1 MNISSVNKYLK
12 ETRLK
17 IRYIVLL
24 ILTGFLLATPN
35 ETFAQRKKVEN
46 MPTYDYQKYHFGF
59 ILAVFLILYGPHG
72 LRPNSRKY
80 KVLDFIVNSIRSF
93 PIIILIVA
101 ISPVTRIIVG
111 TSIGEKA
118 AVFPLTLAAI
128 PFMARIIENSLKE
141 VDGHLI
147 EAARSFGASD
157 FQIIMKVM
165 VKEAVPTIV
174 AGTTLSTI
182 TFLSATTMA
191 GAVGAGGIGAV
202 ALNYG
207 YQSFN
212 NTVLYT
218 SVLILFIMVLVIQW
232 AGDWLYKK
240 IL

>member
-1 MNISSVNKYLK
+1 M
-12 ETRLK
+12 
-17 IRYIVLL
+17 
-24 ILTGFLLATPN
+24 
-35 ETFAQRKKVEN
+35 
-46 MPTYDYQKYHFGF
+46 
-59 ILAVFLILYGPHG
+59 
-72 LRPNSRKY
+72 
-80 KVLDFIVNSIRSF
+80 
-93 PIIILIVA
+93 
-101 ISPVTRIIVG
+101 IVG

-118 AVFPLTLAAI
+118 AIFPLTLAAT

-141 VDGHLI
+141 VDKQLI

-157 FQIIMKVM
+157 FQIITKVM
-165 VKEAVPTIV
+165 VKESVPMIV
-174 AGTTLSTI
+174 AGATLSTI
-182 TFLSATTMA
+182 TFLSATTLA

-218 SVLILFIMVLVIQW
+218 SVLLLFIMVLVIQW

>member
-1 MNISSVNKYLK
+1 MSVNPYLEYWWKYFSGIIAPSISA
-12 ETRLK
+12 T
-17 IRYIVLL
+17 IRMLAASMLL
-24 ILTGFLLATPN
+24 SFI
-35 ETFAQRKKVEN
+35 
-46 MPTYDYQKYHFGF
+46 FGF
-59 ILAVFLILYGPHG
+59 ILAVFLIMYRPMG
-72 LRPNSRKY
+72 LRPNRNVY

-118 AVFPLTLAAI
+118 AIFPLTLAAI
-128 PFMARIIENSLKE
+128 PFMARIIENSLRS
-141 VDGHLI
+141 VDVQLI

-157 FQIIMKVM
+157 IQIVMKVM
-165 VKEAVPTIV
+165 VKEAIPSII

-191 GAVGAGGIGAV
+191 GAVGGGGIGAV

-218 SVLILFIMVLVIQW
+218 SVIILFIMVLVIQW

>member
-1 MNISSVNKYLK
+1 MISNGYMAYWW
-12 ETRLK
+12 
-17 IRYIVLL
+17 RYFEGIIVPSIWATLRML
-24 ILTGFLLATPN
+24 SLSMVLSFIL
-35 ETFAQRKKVEN
+35 
-46 MPTYDYQKYHFGF
+46 GF
-59 ILAVFLILYGPHG
+59 ILAYFLILYGPQG
-72 LRPNSRKY
+72 LRPNSTRY
-80 KVLDFIVNSIRSF
+80 KLLDFIVNSIRSF
-93 PIIILIVA
+93 PVIILIVA
-101 ISPVTRIIVG
+101 ISPITRMIVG

-118 AVFPLTLAAI
+118 AIFPLTLAAT

-141 VDGHLI
+141 VDKQLI

-157 FQIIMKVM
+157 FQIITKVM
-165 VKEAVPTIV
+165 VKESVPMIV
-174 AGTTLSTI
+174 AGATLSTI
-182 TFLSATTMA
+182 TFLSATTLA

-218 SVLILFIMVLVIQW
+218 SVLLLFIMVLVIQW

>member
-1 MNISSVNKYLK
+1 MTSSGYMAHWW
-12 ETRLK
+12 
-17 IRYIVLL
+17 RYFEGIIAPSIWATLRMLSVSMVLSL
-24 ILTGFLLATPN
+24 IL
-35 ETFAQRKKVEN
+35 
-46 MPTYDYQKYHFGF
+46 GF
-59 ILAVFLILYGPHG
+59 ILAYFLILYGPQG
-72 LRPNSRKY
+72 LRPNNTRY
-80 KVLDFIVNSIRSF
+80 KFLDFIVNSIRSF
-93 PIIILIVA
+93 PVIILIVA
-101 ISPVTRIIVG
+101 ISPITRMIVG

-118 AVFPLTLAAI
+118 AIFPLTLAAT

-141 VDGHLI
+141 VDKQLI

-157 FQIIMKVM
+157 FQIITKVM
-165 VKEAVPTIV
+165 VKESVPMIV
-174 AGTTLSTI
+174 AGATLSTI
-182 TFLSATTMA
+182 TFLSATTLA

-218 SVLILFIMVLVIQW
+218 SVLLLFIMVLVIQW

>member
-1 MNISSVNKYLK
+1 MFGDGYSSYWWRFFENIILPSIWATLRMLSASM
-12 ETRLK
+12 
-17 IRYIVLL
+17 VLSF
-24 ILTGFLLATPN
+24 I
-35 ETFAQRKKVEN
+35 
-46 MPTYDYQKYHFGF
+46 FGF
-59 ILAVFLILYGPHG
+59 ILAYFLVLYGPQG
-72 LRPNSRKY
+72 LRPDKRRY
-80 KVLDFIVNSIRSF
+80 KILDFIVNSVRSF

-101 ISPVTRIIVG
+101 ISPLTRIIVG

-118 AVFPLTLAAI
+118 AIFPLTLAAA
-128 PFMARIIENSLKE
+128 PFMARIIENSLKS
-141 VDGHLI
+141 VDRQLI

-157 FQIIMKVM
+157 YQIIMKVM
-165 VKEAVPTIV
+165 VKESVPMIV

-191 GAVGAGGIGAV
+191 GAVGGGGIGAV

-232 AGDWLYKK
+232 AGDWLYKRMQ
-240 IL
+240 

>member
-1 MNISSVNKYLK
+1 MLSASM
-12 ETRLK
+12 
-17 IRYIVLL
+17 LL
-24 ILTGFLLATPN
+24 SFIL
-35 ETFAQRKKVEN
+35 
-46 MPTYDYQKYHFGF
+46 GF
-59 ILAVFLILYGPHG
+59 ILAVFLIMYGPQG
-72 LRPNSRKY
+72 LRPNNKKY

-101 ISPVTRIIVG
+101 ISPLTRIVTG
-111 TSIGEKA
+111 TTIGEKA
-118 AVFPLTLAAI
+118 AIFPLTIAAT
-128 PFMARIIENSLKE
+128 PFMARIIENSLKS
-141 VDGHLI
+141 VDKQLI

-157 FQIIMKVM
+157 VQIIMKVM
-165 VKEAVPTIV
+165 VKEAVPMIV

-182 TFLSATTMA
+182 MFLSATTMA

-218 SVLILFIMVLVIQW
+218 SVFILFIMVLVIQW

>member
-1 MNISSVNKYLK
+1 MNSGAYWAYWWKYFEGIIAPSIGATL
-12 ETRLK
+12 RMLSASM
-17 IRYIVLL
+17 LL
-24 ILTGFLLATPN
+24 SFLL
-35 ETFAQRKKVEN
+35 
-46 MPTYDYQKYHFGF
+46 GF
-59 ILAVFLILYGPHG
+59 VLACLLVLYGPQG
-72 LRPNSRKY
+72 LRPDRTKY
-80 KVLDFIVNSIRSF
+80 KILDFIVNSVRSF

-101 ISPVTRIIVG
+101 ISPVTRMVVG

-118 AVFPLTLAAI
+118 AIFPLTLAAA
-128 PFMARIIENSLKE
+128 PFMARIIENSLKA
-141 VDGHLI
+141 VDRQLI

-165 VKEAVPTIV
+165 VKESVPAIV
-174 AGTTLSTI
+174 AGTTLATI

-191 GAVGAGGIGAV
+191 GAVGAGGLGAV

-218 SVLILFIMVLVIQW
+218 SVFILFIMVLVIQW

>member
-1 MNISSVNKYLK
+1 MISNGYMAYWW
-12 ETRLK
+12 
-17 IRYIVLL
+17 RYFEGIIVPSIWATLRML
-24 ILTGFLLATPN
+24 SLSMVLSFIL
-35 ETFAQRKKVEN
+35 
-46 MPTYDYQKYHFGF
+46 GF
-59 ILAVFLILYGPHG
+59 ILAYFLILYGPQG
-72 LRPNSRKY
+72 LRPNSTRY
-80 KVLDFIVNSIRSF
+80 KLLDFIVNSIRSF
-93 PIIILIVA
+93 PVIILIVA
-101 ISPVTRIIVG
+101 ISPITRMIVG

-118 AVFPLTLAAI
+118 AIFPLTLAAT

-141 VDGHLI
+141 VDKQLI

-157 FQIIMKVM
+157 FQIITKVM
-165 VKEAVPTIV
+165 VKESVPMIV
-174 AGTTLSTI
+174 AGAPLSTI
-182 TFLSATTMA
+182 TFLSATTLA

-218 SVLILFIMVLVIQW
+218 SVLLLFIMVLVIQW